1 MDIPAKIRYA
11 ADRLKKGHRVNRI
24 TVRDFL
30 GHFDAERRGRVK
42 VEAIRQALD
51 SLGIETRPDFE
62 SGWLDGPISLCLKD
76 GVSPEE
82 DMPLAT
88 DMSGDNPIDPDQEE
102 IVLEG
107 TPAAVTQALEQVQA
121 APTSTEPDV
130 PNLAPGGEGYDPTF
144 RIGSLDAANKNPF
157 VVNQD
162 DKITKAVTL
171 MLERDFS
178 QVPVMQ
184 GEREVKG
191 VITWKSIG
199 TKLALA
205 SRMECVAD
213 YREEARIV
221 DANCTLF
228 EAIPIIAEYGY
239 VLVRGSDR
247 KIQGPVTASDLSL
260 HLQSLTEPFLF
271 LREIELHVRRL
282 IKGKITV
289 DDLSLVTSTPPAPRQ
304 PRDITDL
311 TFGEYV
317 RLLEHPKIWAKLQS
331 QIDRAVLT
339 RLLDEIRVIRN
350 EIMHFDPD
358 PLTSDQLRVLKRG
371 VRLMQELYKLLPD
384 DK

>member
-62 SGWLDGPISLCLKD
+62 SGWLDGPISLCLKE
-76 GVSPEE
+76 GVSPEG
-82 DMPLAT
+82 DIPLAT
-88 DMSGDNPIDPDQEE
+88 ETSGDNPIGTDQEE

-121 APTSTEPDV
+121 APTSTEPNV
-130 PNLAPGGEGYDPTF
+130 PNLASGGEGYDPTF

-157 VVNQD
+157 VVSQD

-191 VITWKSIG
+191 G
-199 TKLALA
+199 DNL
-205 SRMECVAD
+205 E
-213 YREEARIV
+213 V
-221 DANCTLF
+221 D
-228 EAIPIIAEYGY
+228 
-239 VLVRGSDR
+239 
-247 KIQGPVTASDLSL
+247 
-260 HLQSLTEPFLF
+260 
-271 LREIELHVRRL
+271 
-282 IKGKITV
+282 
-289 DDLSLVTSTPPAPRQ
+289 
-304 PRDITDL
+304 
-311 TFGEYV
+311 
-317 RLLEHPKIWAKLQS
+317 
-331 QIDRAVLT
+331 
-339 RLLDEIRVIRN
+339 
-350 EIMHFDPD
+350 MH
-358 PLTSDQLRVLKRG
+358 
-371 VRLMQELYKLLPD
+371 
-384 DK
+384 